1 VAMHSGQVDVTAAE
15 VRVLVDQQF
24 PAWRDLPVQPLPL
37 HGTVNALFRLGTRL
51 APGSR

>member
-1 VAMHSGQVDVTAAE
+1 VAMHSGQLEVTAAE

-37 HGTVNALFRLGTRL
+37 Q
-51 APGSR
+51 